1 MPTPTE
7 MDTTGDT
14 EAPPPGPPTPK
25 RAKSTPETS
34 EETILDRTTDGK
46 EEHAQPPASRDKQ
59 DQVEEGAA
67 CEEGKGHDEIDP
79 TDEGLSRPTH
89 LLTPED
95 VTPPA
100 PHAEGNGQTEPGQ
113 EMAGGVVRRKKQ
125 YRTAKQKAKKN
136 VTNRHYT
143 KEHRLQTRRYQ
154 RSNPKSTAQPDPA
167 C

>member
-1 MPTPTE
+1 MPTSTE

-79 TDEGLSRPTH
+79 TGEDLSRQTH

-100 PHAEGNGQTEPGQ
+100 PHVERDGQTEPGQ
-113 EMAGGVVRRKKQ
+113 EMAGGVVRRKK
-125 YRTAKQKAKKN
+125 RVRSAKQKAK
-136 VTNRHYT
+136 RHATGRDRT
-143 KEHRLQTRRYQ
+143 KEHGARDRR
-154 RSNPKSTAQPDPA
+154 KHSTAA
-167 C
+167 